1 MYYSEDEDDDIV
13 EDEADGEDSDSSR
26 VEACSHLT
34 VSTIHSVSY
43 TAHWLQ
49 PHWAK
54 PGSAERINFT
64 NIHSWKQNFNI

>member
-13 EDEADGEDSDSSR
+13 EDEADGEDSDCSR

-43 TAHWLQ
+43 TAHYCS
-49 PHWAK
+49 HTG